1 MYKYIELIEQW
12 IFFSKR
18 SVLWE
23 RYLEACREHRGILKR
38 EKGQESEITQIALLM
53 FKDAVLALFLVIII
67 MYVSEKSHVK
77 NLNMGCQREQA
88 VNLFDLVKIH
98 NKRRA
103 RIIREISED

>member
-1 MYKYIELIEQW
+1 MGGHESCFKEERIMGKVSRNLSGTPWHIE
-12 IFFSKR
+12 
-18 SVLWE
+18 
-23 RYLEACREHRGILKR
+23 RG
-38 EKGQESEITQIALLM
+38 QVSEITQIALLM

-77 NLNMGCQREQA
+77 NLNMECQREQA

-103 RIIREISED
+103 RIIRLSGEFALK